1 VTELEKRRARV
12 PGGELAYLDLGDPEA
27 PPVLMLHG
35 FPTSSYLWR
44 NLAPL
49 LSPWM
54 RVLAPDLLGC
64 GDSPARL
71 GAELHIRAQTRLV
84 RELLGTLGVE
94 TFAVIGHGH
103 GGGVAQLLALE
114 GGAGG
119 MVLIDSVAF
128 DSWPSEASR
137 RLQTLSP
144 EERTEGAAREALDR
158 FLAKAMGHPERL
170 TEDDRAEYLRPFLG
184 EEGARA
190 FFAGIDAADGL
201 GLVGTEDALR
211 ALEIP
216 VLVLWGDEDPYLP
229 PLLGERLA
237 DALPMSTLAF
247 LPGCSHLLP
256 EDAPETVAPLVF
268 EYLRSR
274 YLGTPHTHAG
284 GPVVLEVGRRP
295 PGEEEA

>member
-35 FPTSSYLWR
+35 FPTSSHLWR

-54 RVLAPDLLGC
+54 RVVAPDLLGC
-64 GDSPARL
+64 GDSPAEA
-71 GAELHIRAQTRLV
+71 GAELHIRAQARAA
-84 RELLGTLGVE
+84 RELLGSLGIAEVGVV
-94 TFAVIGHGH
+94 AHGH
-103 GGGVAQLLALE
+103 GGGIGQLLALD
-114 GGAGG
+114 GGVRA
-119 MVLIDSVAF
+119 MVLIDAIAF
-128 DSWPSEASR
+128 DGCPSEATRSLQALPPER
-137 RLQTLSP
+137 RTQS
-144 EERTEGAAREALDR
+144 AAQEALDR

-170 TEDDRAEYLRPFLG
+170 AAEDRAEYRRPFTG
-184 EEGARA
+184 EDGARA
-190 FFAGIDAADGL
+190 FFAGIDAADGI
-201 GLVGTEDALR
+201 GLVGTETAL
-211 ALEIP
+211 AGLEVP
-216 VLVLWGDEDPYLP
+216 ALVLWGEEDPYLP
-229 PLLGERLA
+229 AALGERLA
-237 DALPMSTLAF
+237 DALPMSTIGF

-284 GPVVLEVGRRP
+284 GPVAVELGRRP
-295 PGEEEA
+295 PREEEG